1 MRIVASG
8 LSVVALVV
16 ASAYLTVERVQSAP
30 SPPQSTFKV
39 AYYNIQS
46 GMGTTPL
53 SGTCSFERNT
63 NCSDPSKPMNAWG
76 RGIVQAELNRALNG
90 DNSIIALGLSEAWNC
105 ASPAAVLKSLG
116 WAAQS
121 GERNG
126 VALLARYGFAG
137 TPEWFQLDTSLN
149 VNPSD
154 TMWVVRA
161 PVCADASCSR
171 AIEVFSA
178 HWYASGET
186 RTQSFER
193 QARGTVE
200 FMNRLPPTE
209 PRVLVGDLNVWEEG
223 GPVCSQTP
231 VPTAMQILRA
241 DGNRDA
247 WPSVHGTA
255 EGYTGMWNRNG
266 CGNPNGYLWKR
277 IDQAWSKALPAPV
290 SMTRFGM
297 VTPGTCSPSDHAG
310 IIAEYPWPG
319 TTASEP
325 VNTAPAASF
334 TSACTG
340 LDCAFTDRSTD
351 AEGRIAAWAWTFGDG
366 TASSAQHPSHRYAAQ
381 GTYNVG
387 LTVTDAAG
395 AKSSSSGTVTTT
407 AAAPTPFDFA
417 LSASP
422 TSQKVN
428 AGAAVAYTVTATL
441 TSGSA
446 QPVALT
452 VSGLPAGVA
461 AAFQPASV
469 TGSGSSTL
477 TVTTSAATPAGSH
490 ALTVTGAGGG
500 LTRTARIT
508 LQVSGK
514 KR

>member
-8 LSVVALVV
+8 LSAVVLLVTSV
-16 ASAYLTVERVQSAP
+16 YWTVERVQSAAP
-30 SPPQSTFKV
+30 LPQSTFKV

-46 GMGTTPL
+46 GKGTTPL
-53 SGTCSFERNT
+53 SGTCSFERND
-63 NCSDPSKPMNAWG
+63 NCSDRSKPMNAWG
-76 RGIVQAELNRALNG
+76 VGAVQAELNRALQ
-90 DNSIIALGLSEAWNC
+90 DTSILALGLSEAWNC

-116 WAAQS
+116 WAAES

-126 VALLARYGFAG
+126 VALLARYGFAA

-149 VNPSD
+149 VNPGD
-154 TMWVVRA
+154 TMWVVSA

-178 HWYASGET
+178 HWYASGDT

-193 QARGTVE
+193 QAQGTVE
-200 FMNRLPPTE
+200 FMNRLAPTE
-209 PRVLVGDLNVWEEG
+209 PRVLIGDLNVWEEG

-247 WPSVHGTA
+247 WPSVHGSA

-266 CGNPNGYLWKR
+266 CGTPNGYLWKR
-277 IDQAWSKALPAPV
+277 IDQSWSKALPAPV

-310 IIAEYPWPG
+310 IVAEYPWPG
-319 TTASEP
+319 ATSTPPA
-325 VNTAPAASF
+325 NTAPVASF

-340 LDCAFTDRSTD
+340 LECAFTDKSSD
-351 AEGRIAAWAWTFGDG
+351 AEAGIAAWAWTFGDG
-366 TASSAQHPSHRYAAQ
+366 TTASSAQHPTHRYAAG
-381 GTYNVG
+381 GTYTVG

-395 AKSSSSGTVTTT
+395 AKSSTSRTVTATGST
-407 AAAPTPFDFA
+407 AFDFA

-422 TSQKVN
+422 ETRRINV
-428 AGAAVAYTVTATL
+428 GAAASYILTASL

-446 QPVALT
+446 QAIAFSI
-452 VSGLPAGVA
+452 SGLPAGA
-461 AAFQPASV
+461 TASFTPPSV
-469 TGSGSSTL
+469 SGSGSSTL
-477 TVTTSAATPAGSH
+477 TVTTSAATPAGTH
-490 ALTVTGAGGG
+490 ALVLTGTGGG
-500 LTRTARIT
+500 LTRTAGVT
-508 LQVSGK
+508 LQVVGK